1 VRCRCEFSRYPAG
14 VPVPWLAVMAIGATV
29 GFAKKLYAR
38 HRHGT
43 EVAVILHDP
52 PEVRTLA
59 RFTLHAPGSTRA
71 LLASLASALAPDI
84 DSWVVEGDVVRA
96 RRPRAAHDVEVLR
109 LVSRGEALYT
119 LELTR
124 AWTGADLGEPTRSL
138 LVRLHDAL
146 TRHPAVAD
154 VAWHWRQDRALAV
167 GHPLPVAPELVAT

>member
-1 VRCRCEFSRYPAG
+1 
-14 VPVPWLAVMAIGATV
+14 MAIGATV

-38 HRHGT
+38 YQHGT
-43 EVAVILHDP
+43 EITVILHDP

-59 RFTLHAPGSTRA
+59 RFTLCDPGSTRD
-71 LLASLASALAPDI
+71 LLANLAGALAPAI
-84 DSWVVEGDVVRA
+84 DSWVVEGNVVRA
-96 RRPRAAHDVEVLR
+96 RRPGTSHDVEVLR
-109 LVSRGEALYT
+109 LVARGNDLYT

-146 TRHPAVAD
+146 TRHACVAD
-154 VAWHWRQDRALAV
+154 VGWHWRQDRALAI

>member
-1 VRCRCEFSRYPAG
+1 
-14 VPVPWLAVMAIGATV
+14 MAIGATV

-38 HRHGT
+38 HRHGN
-43 EVAVILHDP
+43 EIAVILHDP

-59 RFTLHAPGSTRA
+59 SFRLADPTWTRD
-71 LLASLASALAPDI
+71 LLSSLAGALSPDI

-96 RRPRAAHDVEVLR
+96 RRPGTQHDIEVLR
-109 LVSRGEALYT
+109 LVSRGEGLYT

-146 TRHPAVAD
+146 IRHAVVSD
-154 VAWHWRQDRALAV
+154 VGWHWRQDRALAV
-167 GHPLPVAPELVAT
+167 GHPLPVAPDLVAT